1 MQDLGNTSA
10 SGPSFSGR
18 NWNFPQV
25 DAAAVA
31 ALRARGIGEHVAVL
45 MAARGITPEEA
56 ADFLDPKIKNL
67 MPDPYVLL
75 DMEKG
80 ATRIAKAITEKER
93 IGIWSDYDA
102 DGANSAAVLGW
113 FLRMVGH
120 DDFVLRIPDRIKEGY
135 GPNGPGLLEMK
146 RDEGCN
152 LICVLDAG
160 IVAFKPL
167 IEAHEAG
174 MEIVVVDHHM
184 PADATPVETV
194 TEGGH
199 QVTKVIPHQNPDH
212 PIPVA
217 HAVINPNRAD
227 QAPGY
232 GHLCAGGV
240 TFLFAIAV
248 CRLLRNQ
255 GYFDGKEGRPGEVPS
270 LMRLLDFVAMA
281 TVCDVV
287 PLTTLNRAFVRTG
300 LQILSKRSWPGIAE
314 LARAAGIE
322 EGDLTETHCGWQLG
336 PRINAG
342 GRIGASDSG
351 ALLLLEADPG
361 RAKLMADELD
371 ALNVTRREIE
381 AKSTEKAIEQMAGRV
396 AGGDRTLA
404 LAVVEDAH
412 EGIVGISAG
421 RLKERFD
428 APAIVLAE
436 DHEGNLKGSAR
447 SVPGFDIGHA
457 IIAAAREG
465 LIIRG
470 GGHGMAGGLT
480 LRRDQLEG
488 FLTFM
493 NAEIAKSN
501 YYKTGVQT
509 QVDLAL
515 PLSGITVKM
524 IESLDVM
531 RPFGTANPEP
541 VVMAKGV
548 TLNDIRV
555 LKEKHFKL
563 TLTDGKESIDALIW
577 NIVGSDLAAAIEA
590 ARGETV
596 DIIGTVSVNEF
607 RGKKKPQMMLQ
618 DLRLATAP
626 EMHCEKAEGE
636 QDPDGASS
644 GAIGYAAINLNL
656 ASIAIL

>member
-1 MQDLGNTSA
+1 MLDT
-10 SGPSFSGR
+10 PDKDRMKKSFSGR
-18 NWNFPQV
+18 SWNLEAPH
-25 DAAAVA
+25 AAAIA
-31 ALRARGIGEHVAVL
+31 ALRAKGIDEQVATLMAIRGIQ
-45 MAARGITPEEA
+45 PEEA

-67 MPDPYVLL
+67 MPDPHVLL

-80 ATRIAKAITEKER
+80 ALRVAKAITEKER

-113 FLRMVGH
+113 FLRLVGH

-135 GPNGPGLLEMK
+135 GPNGPGLLQMQ

-152 LICVLDAG
+152 LVCVLDAG

-167 IEAHEAG
+167 LEAHEAG

-194 TEGGH
+194 IEDGCAITRE
-199 QVTKVIPHQNPDH
+199 IPHQNPDH

-255 GYFDGKEGRPGEVPS
+255 GYFDGEAGRPSEVPS

-300 LQILSKRSWPGIAE
+300 LQILSKRKWPGVAE
-314 LARAAGIE
+314 LARAAGIAD
-322 EGDLTETHCGWQLG
+322 GDLTETHCGWQLG

-351 ALLLLEADPG
+351 ALLLLEGDAG
-361 RAKLMADELD
+361 RAKLMADDLD
-371 ALNVTRREIE
+371 ALNVMRREIE
-381 AKSTEKAIEQMAGRV
+381 AKATEKAIEQMAGRI
-396 AGGDRTLA
+396 ASERTLA

-428 APAIVLAE
+428 APAIVLAA

-457 IIAAAREG
+457 IIAAARQ
-465 LIIRG
+465 
-470 GGHGMAGGLT
+470 GHIMCG
-480 LRRDQLEG
+480 
-488 FLTFM
+488 
-493 NAEIAKSN
+493 
-501 YYKTGVQT
+501 
-509 QVDLAL
+509 
-515 PLSGITVKM
+515 
-524 IESLDVM
+524 
-531 RPFGTANPEP
+531 
-541 VVMAKGV
+541 
-548 TLNDIRV
+548 
-555 LKEKHFKL
+555 
-563 TLTDGKESIDALIW
+563 
-577 NIVGSDLAAAIEA
+577 
-590 ARGETV
+590 
-596 DIIGTVSVNEF
+596 
-607 RGKKKPQMMLQ
+607 
-618 DLRLATAP
+618 
-626 EMHCEKAEGE
+626 
-636 QDPDGASS
+636 
-644 GAIGYAAINLNL
+644 
-656 ASIAIL
+656 

>member
-1 MQDLGNTSA
+1 MLDTSDT
-10 SGPSFSGR
+10 SEPQKSFAGR
-18 NWNFPQV
+18 CWKLHAP
-25 DAAAVA
+25 AAGDIA
-31 ALRARGIGEHVAVL
+31 ALRATGIGEHVATL
-45 MAARGITPEEA
+45 MAARGIAPGEA

-80 ATRIAKAITEKER
+80 AERIAKAITGRER

-113 FLRMVGH
+113 FLRLVGH

-135 GPNGPGLLEMK
+135 GPNGPGLLRMK
-146 RDEGCN
+146 DEEGCS
-152 LICVLDAG
+152 LVCVLDAG

-167 IEAHEAG
+167 LEARDAG

-184 PADATPVETV
+184 PADATPVEQVLVDGKLV
-194 TEGGH
+194 TRE
-199 QVTKVIPHQNPDH
+199 IPHQNPDH

-217 HAVINPNRAD
+217 HAVIDPNRAD
-227 QAPGY
+227 QSPGY

-248 CRLLRNQ
+248 CRILRNR
-255 GYFDGKEGRPGEVPS
+255 GYFDGKEGRPEEVPS

-300 LQILSKRSWPGIAE
+300 LQILSKRKWPGVAE
-314 LARAAGIE
+314 LARAAGIA

-342 GRIGASDSG
+342 GRIGTSDSG
-351 ALLLLEADPG
+351 ALLLLEADAG
-361 RAKLMADELD
+361 RARLMADELD

-381 AKSTEKAIEQMAGRV
+381 ATATEKAIEQMA
-396 AGGDRTLA
+396 DRLPGERTIA
-404 LAVVEDAH
+404 LAVVADAH

-447 SVPGFDIGHA
+447 SVAGFDIGHA
-457 IIAAAREG
+457 IIAAARHG

-488 FLTFM
+488 FRTFM
-493 NAEIAKSN
+493 NAEIARSD
-501 YYKTGVQT
+501 YFRTGVQT
-509 QVDLAL
+509 EVDLDL
-515 PLSGITVKM
+515 PLSGITVGM

-531 RPFGTANPEP
+531 RPFGTSNPEP
-541 VVMAKGV
+541 VIMMKGV
-548 TLNDIRV
+548 TLSDIRV
-555 LKEKHFKL
+555 LKEKHFRL
-563 TLTDGKESIDALIW
+563 TFTDGRAWIDALIW
-577 NIVGSDLAAAIEA
+577 NVVGSPLAEAIEA
-590 ARGETV
+590 ARDDVV
-596 DIIGTVSVNEF
+596 DVIGTVSINEF
-607 RGKKKPQMMLQ
+607 RGKKKPQMMLL
-618 DLRLATAP
+618 DLRRSA
-626 EMHCEKAEGE
+626 
-636 QDPDGASS
+636 
-644 GAIGYAAINLNL
+644 
-656 ASIAIL
+656 